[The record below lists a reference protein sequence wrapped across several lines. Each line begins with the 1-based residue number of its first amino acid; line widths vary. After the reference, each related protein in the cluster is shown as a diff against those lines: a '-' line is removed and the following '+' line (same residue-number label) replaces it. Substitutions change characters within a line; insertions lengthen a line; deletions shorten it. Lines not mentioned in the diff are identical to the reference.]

1 MLAQR
6 PPIRLLTVTVSDTRS
21 KATDESGPLLRELLS
36 RPGLTLVEHRI
47 VQDEPSALQALVAE
61 VAEQD
66 LADAIITTGGTG
78 LAPRDQTI
86 EALEP
91 LLDKRL
97 AGFGEAFRRLSW
109 DQVGA
114 RSVLS
119 RAFAGV
125 ARGRLLVALPGSP
138 KAVRLAI
145 EEVLL
150 PILDHAVAL
159 IRGDTAHRPPPKGT

>member
-1 MLAQR
+1 MLAR
-6 PPIRLLTVTVSDTRS
+6 PARRPIRVLTVTVSDTRS
-21 KATDESGPLLRELLS
+21 SSSDESGPLLRELLS
-36 RPGLTLVEHRI
+36 RAGLSLVDHRI
-47 VQDEPSALQALVAE
+47 VQDEPGQLRALLAE
-61 VAEQD
+61 VAEGD

-91 LLDKRL
+91 LLDKHL
-97 AGFGEAFRRLSW
+97 DGFGEAFRRLSW

-125 ARGRLLVALPGSP
+125 ARGRFVVALPGSP
-138 KAVRLAI
+138 KAVQLAI
-145 EEVLL
+145 EAVLL
-150 PILDHAVAL
+150 PILDHAVSL
-159 IRGDTAHRPPPKGT
+159 IRGETAHRH